1 MRSPL
6 RLAGIGIAL
15 MGLVLLAGTAEAVE
29 YRLFVAS
36 IYDTSFTAFVDVGEL
51 KYGASGAGLERLE
64 TAISNGEISSGD
76 MPAGRPLTSVPPSIA
91 RAWSGARIRADI
103 LRGGVDVGL
112 WDEARWEGKPGERS
126 IWLIKATGSY
136 KPQAVQRLTLESDG
150 IPVRQ
155 YLPYVYTG
163 KSRLPVIQVPQPLI
177 AFSEDRGNVWN
188 KWIAPGLDLG
198 QGVGAVV
205 ALSPNALDSDLV
217 YLVVQQGD
225 RPTSF
230 RAVISWAD
238 ADIDREGRNNK
249 RMIMHH
255 HR

>member
-6 RLAGIGIAL
+6 RLAGIGIAV
-15 MGLVLLAGTAEAVE
+15 MGLVLLAGTAQAVE

-36 IYDTSFTAFVDVGEL
+36 IYDTSFTSFVNVSEL
-51 KYGASGAGLERLE
+51 KYGASGPGLQRLE
-64 TAISNGEISSGD
+64 AAISDGEIGWGD

-103 LRGGVDVGL
+103 IRGGVDVGR

-136 KPQAVQRLTLESDG
+136 APQAVQRMTLESDG
-150 IPVRQ
+150 IPARL
-155 YLPYVYTG
+155 YLPYAYTG

-177 AFSEDRGNVWN
+177 AFSEDRGNVWD

-205 ALSPNALDSDLV
+205 AYRANVLDSDLV

-238 ADIDREGRNNK
+238 AENYREGLPNK
-249 RMIMHH
+249 RIPIN

>member
-6 RLAGIGIAL
+6 RLAGIGIAS
-15 MGLVLLAGTAEAVE
+15 MGLVLLAGTAQAVE

-36 IYDTSFTAFVDVGEL
+36 IYDTSFTSFVDVSEL

-64 TAISNGEISSGD
+64 TAISNGEIGSGD

-136 KPQAVQRLTLESDG
+136 KPQAVQRMTLESDG

-155 YLPYVYTG
+155 YLPYAYTG
-163 KSRLPVIQVPQPLI
+163 QSRLPVIQVPQPLI

-205 ALSPNALDSDLV
+205 AFSANALDSDLV

-230 RAVISWAD
+230 RAVISWSD